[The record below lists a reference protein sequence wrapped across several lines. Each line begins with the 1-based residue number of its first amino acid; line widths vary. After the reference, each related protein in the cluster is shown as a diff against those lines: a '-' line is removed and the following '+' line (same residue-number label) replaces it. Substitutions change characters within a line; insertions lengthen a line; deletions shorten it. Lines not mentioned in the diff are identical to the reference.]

1 MKRMIATNIKWNL
14 EGYEETILPTEVEV
28 PEEMT
33 DEEEISNWL
42 SDLTGFGHKGF
53 ELEELED

>member
-14 EGYEETILPTEVEV
+14 EGYEETILPTEVEI

-33 DEEEISNWL
+33 DDEGISNWL
-42 SDLTGFGHKGF
+42 SDLTGFCHKGF

>member
-42 SDLTGFGHKGF
+42 SDLTGFGYKGF